1 MRSRTTASYPPSR
14 ARCRPSTP
22 SWATST
28 TNPSAVRPRRTAEA
42 SRRSSSTTSTR
53 TVPVWRTLPSPVAGL
68 SGCSQRRYGTVGY
81 MIQAP
86 KLSRRARWA
95 IPAGALV
102 ITGGVLAGSLITAAQ
117 AAPGLPARTAAQLLA
132 EVADST
138 PPPLTGTVVE
148 TASFGLPAL
157 PATGNPTS
165 LSSLLTGSHTIRIW
179 YASPQHFR
187 LAVPQSLSESD
198 VIRDGRTAWLWQ
210 STLNKVT
217 KFTLPAHSAQQ
228 AVPKQ
233 ALTPQQAAQQVLAAV
248 GPTTTVRVDS
258 NVTVAGQA
266 AYALVLAPK
275 DARSLI
281 GQVQIDVDGHNGVP
295 LRLQVFAR
303 GSSSPAFQVGYTDI
317 AFVKPAAADLSF
329 TPPPGATVT
338 QVNLSDHPAG
348 ARARPDVTTTGSGW
362 LTVLDLPSSEL
373 TSGAG
378 PGSGHSPGDDA
389 AVLRT
394 LLAAATPVHGA
405 WGSGRLL
412 RTSLVSVLITDQGN
426 AFIGAVQP
434 SVLYAAAAAQ
444 PH

>member
-1 MRSRTTASYPPSR
+1 MRSSTTASYPPSR

-28 TNPSAVRPRRTAEA
+28 TNPSAVSPRRTAEA
-42 SRRSSSTTSTR
+42 RRRSSSTTSTR
-53 TVPVWRTLPSPVAGL
+53 TVLVWRTVLTAVAGL
-68 SGCSQRRYGTVGY
+68 SGCSQQPYGTVGY
-81 MIQAP
+81 MMQVP
-86 KLSRRARWA
+86 KLSRWARWA

-102 ITGGVLAGSLITAAQ
+102 LTGGVLAGTLISSAQ

-165 LSSLLTGSHTIRIW
+165 LSSLLTGSHTIRVW
-179 YASPQHFR
+179 YASPGHFR
-187 LAVPQSLSESD
+187 LAAPLS
-198 VIRDGRTAWLWQ
+198 Q
-210 STLNKVT
+210 STLNKVS
-217 KFTLPAHSAQQ
+217 KFTLPANTPEKV
-228 AVPKQ
+228 VPKQ
-233 ALTPQQAAQQVLAAV
+233 PLTPQQAARQVLAAV

-275 DARSLI
+275 DSRSLI
-281 GQVQIDVDGHNGVP
+281 GQVQIDVDGSNGVP

-303 GSSSPAFQVGYTDI
+303 GASSPAFQVGYTDI

-329 TPPPGATVT
+329 TPPPGATVS
-338 QVNLSDHPAG
+338 QVNLSDSHPG
-348 ARARPDVTTTGSGW
+348 ASMDHGIPDVTTIGSGW
-362 LTVLDLPSSEL
+362 LTVLKLPSSTL
-373 TSGAG
+373 TPGAPASGGPSAG
-378 PGSGHSPGDDA
+378 DST

-394 LLAAATPVHGA
+394 LLASATPVHGT

-412 RTSLVSVLITDQGN
+412 RTSLVSVLMTDQGP
-426 AFIGAVQP
+426 AFVGAVQP
-434 SVLYAAAAAQ
+434 SVLYAAAAAH

>member
-1 MRSRTTASYPPSR
+1 MVQVPS
-14 ARCRPSTP
+14 
-22 SWATST
+22 
-28 TNPSAVRPRRTAEA
+28 
-42 SRRSSSTTSTR
+42 
-53 TVPVWRTLPSPVAGL
+53 
-68 SGCSQRRYGTVGY
+68 
-81 MIQAP
+81 
-86 KLSRRARWA
+86 LSRRARWA
-95 IPAGALV
+95 VPVGALV
-102 ITGGVLAGSLITAAQ
+102 VTGGVLAGSLISVAQ
-117 AAPGLPARTAAQLLA
+117 AAPGLPARTPAQLLA

-165 LSSLLTGSHTIRIW
+165 LSSLLTGSHTIRVW
-179 YASPQHFR
+179 YSSPEHFR

-217 KFTLPAHSAQQ
+217 KFTLPAHAVQQ

-233 ALTPQQAAQQVLAAV
+233 PLTPQQAAQQVLAAV

-281 GQVQIDVDGHNGVP
+281 GQVQIDVDGRNGVP

-303 GSSSPAFQVGYTDI
+303 GASSPAFQVGYTDI
-317 AFVKPAAADLSF
+317 HFVAPARADLSF
-329 TPPPGATVT
+329 TPPSGSTVS
-338 QVNLSDHPAG
+338 QVNLASGDGKATDHAG
-348 ARARPDVTTTGSGW
+348 PGAATIGSGW
-362 LTVLDLPSSEL
+362 LTVLKLPSSTL
-373 TSGAG
+373 T
-378 PGSGHSPGDDA
+378 PGSSTGTTGDSS

-394 LLAAATPVHGA
+394 LLASATPVHGA

-412 RTSLVSVLITDQGN
+412 RTSLVSVLMTDQGST
-426 AFIGAVQP
+426 FVGAVEP
-434 SVLYAAAAAQ
+434 SVLYAAAAA
-444 PH
+444 H

>member
-1 MRSRTTASYPPSR
+1 MTQ
-14 ARCRPSTP
+14 
-22 SWATST
+22 
-28 TNPSAVRPRRTAEA
+28 V
-42 SRRSSSTTSTR
+42 
-53 TVPVWRTLPSPVAGL
+53 
-68 SGCSQRRYGTVGY
+68 
-81 MIQAP
+81 P

-102 ITGGVLAGSLITAAQ
+102 VTGGVLAGTLISSAQ
-117 AAPGLPARTAAQLLA
+117 AAPGLPARTAAELLA

-165 LSSLLTGSHTIRIW
+165 LSSLLTGSHTIRVW
-179 YASPQHFR
+179 YASPAHFR

-217 KFTLPAHSAQQ
+217 KFTLPANSSAKP
-228 AVPKQ
+228 AVPQ
-233 ALTPQQAAQQVLAAV
+233 QPLTPQQAAKQVLAAV
-248 GPTTTVRVDS
+248 GPTTTVKVDS

-275 DARSLI
+275 DTRSLI
-281 GQVQIDVDGHNGVP
+281 GQVQIDVDGSNGVP

-303 GSSSPAFQVGYTDI
+303 GASSPAFQVGYTDI

-338 QVNLSDHPAG
+338 QVNLSDTHS
-348 ARARPDVTTTGSGW
+348 RAKDHAAPDVTTIGSGW
-362 LTVLDLPSSEL
+362 LTVLELPSSTL
-373 TSGAG
+373 TPGAPASGGSPAG
-378 PGSGHSPGDDA
+378 DST

-394 LLAAATPVHGA
+394 LLASATPVHGT

-412 RTSLVSVLITDQGN
+412 RTSLVSVLITDRGPT
-426 AFIGAVQP
+426 FVGAVQP
-434 SVLYAAAAAQ
+434 SVLYAAAAQ
-444 PH
+444 H

>member
-1 MRSRTTASYPPSR
+1 M
-14 ARCRPSTP
+14 
-22 SWATST
+22 
-28 TNPSAVRPRRTAEA
+28 V
-42 SRRSSSTTSTR
+42 
-53 TVPVWRTLPSPVAGL
+53 
-68 SGCSQRRYGTVGY
+68 
-81 MIQAP
+81 QAP

-148 TASFGLPAL
+148 TASFGLPSL

-165 LSSLLTGSHTIRIW
+165 LSSLLTGSHTIRVW
-179 YASPQHFR
+179 YASPGHFR

-217 KFTLPAHSAQQ
+217 KFTLPAKSAAKAVVPQQ
-228 AVPKQ
+228 P
-233 ALTPQQAAQQVLAAV
+233 LTPQQAAQQVLAAV

-281 GQVQIDVDGHNGVP
+281 GQVQIDVDGSNGVP

-303 GSSSPAFQVGYTDI
+303 GASSPAFQVGYTDI

-329 TPPPGATVT
+329 SPPPGAMVT
-338 QVNLSDHPAG
+338 QVNLSDHPA
-348 ARARPDVTTTGSGW
+348 AAKDHARPDVTTTGSGW
-362 LTVLDLPSSEL
+362 LTVLELPSSEL

-378 PGSGHSPGDDA
+378 PGSGHSPGDDE

-412 RTSLVSVLITDQGN
+412 RTSLVSVLITDSGN
-426 AFIGAVQP
+426 AYVGAVEP
-434 SVLYAAAAAQ
+434 SVLYAAAQ
-444 PH
+444 SSH

>member
-1 MRSRTTASYPPSR
+1 
-14 ARCRPSTP
+14 
-22 SWATST
+22 
-28 TNPSAVRPRRTAEA
+28 
-42 SRRSSSTTSTR
+42 
-53 TVPVWRTLPSPVAGL
+53 
-68 SGCSQRRYGTVGY
+68 

-102 ITGGVLAGSLITAAQ
+102 ITGGVLAGSLISSAQ

-165 LSSLLTGSHTIRIW
+165 LSSLLTGSHTIRVW

-187 LAVPQSLSESD
+187 LAAPESLSESD
-198 VIRDGRTAWLWQ
+198 VIRDGGTAWLWQ

-217 KFTLPAHSAQQ
+217 KFTLPAHAPPTQ

-233 ALTPQQAAQQVLAAV
+233 PLTPQQAAQQVLAAV

-275 DARSLI
+275 DTRSLI
-281 GQVQIDVDGHNGVP
+281 GQVQIDVDGSNGVP

-303 GSSSPAFQVGYTDI
+303 GASSPAFQVGYTDI
-317 AFVKPAAADLSF
+317 HFVRPAAADLSF
-329 TPPPGATVT
+329 TPPAGATVT
-338 QVNLSDHPAG
+338 QVNLSDSHPGG
-348 ARARPDVTTTGSGW
+348 AMAHATPDVTTIGSGW
-362 LTVLDLPSSEL
+362 LTVLELPSAAL
-373 TSGAG
+373 TSGAPGAGG
-378 PGSGHSPGDDA
+378 PSAGDST

-394 LLAAATPVHGA
+394 AARGRRPRCTAPGAAAGCCGPA
-405 WGSGRLL
+405 WSRC
-412 RTSLVSVLITDQGN
+412 
-426 AFIGAVQP
+426 
-434 SVLYAAAAAQ
+434 
-444 PH
+444 

>member
-1 MRSRTTASYPPSR
+1 
-14 ARCRPSTP
+14 
-22 SWATST
+22 
-28 TNPSAVRPRRTAEA
+28 
-42 SRRSSSTTSTR
+42 
-53 TVPVWRTLPSPVAGL
+53 
-68 SGCSQRRYGTVGY
+68 
-81 MIQAP
+81 MIQAQ

-102 ITGGVLAGSLITAAQ
+102 ITGGVLAGSLISSAQ

-165 LSSLLTGSHTIRIW
+165 LSSLLTGSHTIRVW
-179 YASPQHFR
+179 YASPAHFR
-187 LAVPQSLSESD
+187 LAAPESLSESD

-217 KFTLPAHSAQQ
+217 KFTLPAHAAEK

-233 ALTPQQAAQQVLAAV
+233 PLTPQQAAQQVLAAV

-275 DARSLI
+275 DTRSLI
-281 GQVQIDVDGHNGVP
+281 GQVQIDVDGSNGVP

-303 GSSSPAFQVGYTDI
+303 GASSPAFQVGYTDI
-317 AFVKPAAADLSF
+317 AFVRPAAADLSF
-329 TPPPGATVT
+329 TPPAGATVT
-338 QVNLSDHPAG
+338 QVNLSDSHPGG
-348 ARARPDVTTTGSGW
+348 AMGHATPDVTTIGSGW
-362 LTVLDLPSSEL
+362 LTVLELPSAAL
-373 TSGAG
+373 TPGASGAG
-378 PGSGHSPGDDA
+378 GPSAGDST

-394 LLAAATPVHGA
+394 LLVAATPVHGT

-412 RTSLVSVLITDQGN
+412 RTSLVSVLMTDQGS

-434 SVLYAAAAAQ
+434 SVLYAAAAAH